1 MIKLFDVK
9 NFNNFDEE
17 ILMENQYTI
26 RIIHESIT
34 SFKDAINIDYQL
46 IKIKLKRISMIH
58 FIFKKKNVD
67 NCRFFIK
74 I

>member
-1 MIKLFDVK
+1 
-9 NFNNFDEE
+9 
-17 ILMENQYTI
+17 MENQYTI

-58 FIFKKKNVD
+58 FIFKKK
-67 NCRFFIK
+67 K
-74 I
+74 